1 MLINSI
7 GFWIFFAVVFL
18 VYYLVR
24 NSRWQNAWLAI
35 TSLVFYGYVSIKLL
49 ALFVVI
55 IAFYYG
61 LALGTE
67 KRKGNST
74 ASTKW
79 LKIFGVCAGIGVLI
93 YFKYL
98 NFFITEFSAL
108 ITSIGFTVNAGTLN
122 IIAPLGISYFTFKLI
137 SYIVDVAN
145 GNIQVEHDVVKF
157 TAFVAFFPT
166 LMSGPIDR
174 ATTFLPQLGQ
184 VRKLLPSNISDGA
197 LRILWGF
204 FMKACIADRI
214 APYTDAI
221 FNNMSHHNASS
232 IALASVL
239 YLIQMYSDFAG
250 YSHMAIG
257 VGRLLGLTVTE
268 NFKQPLFAVNGG
280 DFWRRWHMSLSFWL
294 RDYIYIPLG
303 GSRCSKLRSYFNVMV
318 TFIACGAWHGANWTY
333 IIFGA
338 HHGLWVIV
346 SRIMKVPREK
356 LEKKHESLKQSTWFK
371 SLRIAIN
378 FVVCCIGAMY
388 FRSNS
393 FNDIIVAWNK
403 WLSSDWAMPYLQATV
418 PLFTFGLLSVLVMIY
433 KEHQDEY
440 CGKAHFMHSSSRTK
454 KLVCIAMA
462 IVFIILTG
470 ALESN
475 SFIYV
480 QF

>member
-18 VYYLVR
+18 VYYLMR

-55 IAFYYG
+55 IVFYYG
-61 LALGTE
+61 LALGIE
-67 KRKGNST
+67 KKKHIARL
-74 ASTKW
+74 
-79 LKIFGVCAGIGVLI
+79 LKVAGVCAGIGILI

-108 ITSIGFTVNAGTLN
+108 LTGIGFTVNAGTLN

-145 GNIQVEHDVVKF
+145 GKIQAEHDVVKF

-184 VRKLLPSNISDGA
+184 VRKLLPGNISDGA

-268 NFKQPLFAVNGG
+268 NFKQPFFAVNGG

-318 TFIACGAWHGANWTY
+318 TFIACGAWHGASWTY

-346 SRIMKVPREK
+346 SRIMKVSREK
-356 LEKKHESLKQSTWFK
+356 LEKKHESLKHSTWFNC
-371 SLRIAIN
+371 LRIAIN

-388 FRSNS
+388 FRANS
-393 FNDIIVAWNK
+393 FNDIIVAWSK
-403 WLSSDWAMPYLQATV
+403 WLSSDWGMPYLQATV

-440 CGKAHFMHSSSRTK
+440 CGKAHFMHSSSRAK

>member
-7 GFWIFFAVVFL
+7 GFWIFFSVVIL
-18 VYYLVR
+18 VYYLTR
-24 NSRWQNAWLAI
+24 NYRWQNAWLAI
-35 TSLVFYGYVSIKLL
+35 TSLAFYGYVSIKLL
-49 ALFVVI
+49 ALFVLI

-61 LALGTE
+61 LAIGVE
-67 KRKGNST
+67 KKKCNTPIS
-74 ASTKW
+74 AKW
-79 LKIFGVCAGIGVLI
+79 LKITGVCAGIGILI

-98 NFFITEFSAL
+98 NFFIAEFSSL
-108 ITSIGFTVNAGTLN
+108 LTGIGFTINAGTLN

-145 GNIQVEHDVVKF
+145 GKIQAEHDIVKF

-174 ATTFLPQLGQ
+174 ATTFLPQLNK
-184 VRKLLPSNISDGA
+184 VRQLLPCNISDGA

-239 YLIQMYSDFAG
+239 YLIQMYTDFAG

-257 VGRLLGLTVTE
+257 VGQLLGLTVTE
-268 NFKQPLFAVNGG
+268 NFKQPFFAVNGG
-280 DFWRRWHMSLSFWL
+280 DFWRRWHMSLSYWL

-318 TFIACGAWHGANWTY
+318 TFIVCGAWHGANWTY

-338 HHGLWVIV
+338 HHGLWVII

-356 LEKKHESLKQSTWFK
+356 LEKKHYSLKNATWFK

-378 FVVCCIGAMY
+378 FVVCCVGAMY
-388 FRSNS
+388 FRANS
-393 FNDIIVAWNK
+393 FSDIIVAWRK
-403 WLSSDWAMPYLQATV
+403 WLSKDWGAPFLEATV
-418 PLFTFGLLSVLVMIY
+418 PLFTFGLLSILIMIY

-440 CGKAHFMHSSSRTK
+440 NGKAHFMHSSTK
-454 KLVCIAMA
+454 AISLVCIALT

-470 ALESN
+470 ALESS

>member
-7 GFWIFFAVVFL
+7 VFWIFFAVVFL
-18 VYYLVR
+18 VYYLIR
-24 NSRWQNAWLAI
+24 NSRGQNAWLAI

-61 LALGTE
+61 IALGTE
-67 KRKGNST
+67 KRKNNST

-79 LKIFGVCAGIGVLI
+79 LKVFGVFAGIGVLI

-98 NFFITEFSAL
+98 NFLITEFSTL
-108 ITSIGFTVNAGTLN
+108 LTSIGFTVNTGTLN
-122 IIAPLGISYFTFKLI
+122 IIVPLGISYFTFKLI
-137 SYIVDVAN
+137 SYIVDVVN
-145 GNIQVEHDVVKF
+145 GKFQAEHDIVKF

-221 FNNMSHHNASS
+221 FNNISHHNASS

-239 YLIQMYSDFAG
+239 YLIQMYTDFAG

-257 VGRLLGLTVTE
+257 VGRLLGLSVTE

-371 SLRIAIN
+371 TLRIAIN
-378 FVVCCIGAMY
+378 FVACCIGAMY
-388 FRSNS
+388 FRANS
-393 FNDIIVAWNK
+393 FNDIIVAWSK
-403 WLSSDWAMPYLQATV
+403 WLSSDWGIPYLQATV
-418 PLFTFGLLSVLVMIY
+418 PLFTFGLLSILVMIY

-440 CGKAHFMHSSSRTK
+440 CGKAHFMHSSSTVK

>member
-7 GFWIFFAVVFL
+7 GFWIFFAVVIL
-18 VYYLVR
+18 VYYMIR
-24 NSRWQNAWLAI
+24 NCRWQNAWLAI
-35 TSLVFYGYVSIKLL
+35 ASLVFYGYVSIRLL
-49 ALFVVI
+49 AFFIVI
-55 IAFYYG
+55 IGLFYV
-61 LALGTE
+61 LAIGIE
-67 KRKGNST
+67 KKLTQSATIAR
-74 ASTKW
+74 W
-79 LKIFGVCAGIGVLI
+79 LKVAGVGAGVGVLI

-98 NFFITEFSAL
+98 NFFIAEFTAL
-108 ITSIGFTVNAGTLN
+108 LTGMGFAVNTGTLD

-145 GNIQVEHDVVKF
+145 EKIQAEHDVVKF

-184 VRKLLPSNISDGA
+184 LRKLLPGNISDGS

-214 APYTDAI
+214 APYTDAV
-221 FNNMSHHNASS
+221 FNNISHHNATS

-239 YLIQMYSDFAG
+239 YLIQMYTDFAG

-294 RDYIYIPLG
+294 RDYIYIPMG
-303 GSRCSKLRSYFNVMV
+303 GSRCSSLRSYFNVMV
-318 TFIACGAWHGANWTY
+318 TFIACGAWHGASWTY

-346 SRIMKVPREK
+346 SRIMKVPRER
-356 LEKKHESLKQSTWFK
+356 LESRHGLLKHSTWFK
-371 SLRIAIN
+371 SLRIVIN
-378 FVVCCIGAMY
+378 FVVCCVGAMY
-388 FRSNS
+388 FRANS
-393 FNDIIVAWNK
+393 MAHIVVAWKK
-403 WLSSDWAMPYLQATV
+403 WLSSDWGMPYLEATV
-418 PLFTFGLLSVLVMIY
+418 PLFTFGLLSILIMIY
-433 KEHQDEY
+433 KEHRDEY
-440 CGKAHFMHSSSRTK
+440 GGKALFMHSSHRTMR
-454 KLVCIAMA
+454 LVCIAA
-462 IVFIILTG
+462 TIVFIVLTG

>member
-1 MLINSI
+1 M
-7 GFWIFFAVVFL
+7 
-18 VYYLVR
+18 
-24 NSRWQNAWLAI
+24 
-35 TSLVFYGYVSIKLL
+35 
-49 ALFVVI
+49 
-55 IAFYYG
+55 
-61 LALGTE
+61 
-67 KRKGNST
+67 
-74 ASTKW
+74 
-79 LKIFGVCAGIGVLI
+79 
-93 YFKYL
+93 
-98 NFFITEFSAL
+98 
-108 ITSIGFTVNAGTLN
+108 
-122 IIAPLGISYFTFKLI
+122 
-137 SYIVDVAN
+137 AN
-145 GNIQVEHDVVKF
+145 GKIQAEHDVVKF

-356 LEKKHESLKQSTWFK
+356 LEKKQESLKQSTWFN

-388 FRSNS
+388 FRANS

-440 CGKAHFMHSSSRTK
+440 CGKAHFMHSSSRAK

>member
-74 ASTKW
+74 TSTKW

-145 GNIQVEHDVVKF
+145 EKIQAEHDVVKF

-388 FRSNS
+388 FRANS
-393 FNDIIVAWNK
+393 FNDITVAWNK

-440 CGKAHFMHSSSRTK
+440 CGKAHFMHSSSRAK

>member
-7 GFWIFFAVVFL
+7 VFWIFFAVVFL
-18 VYYLVR
+18 VYYLIR
-24 NSRWQNAWLAI
+24 NSRGQNAWLAI

-67 KRKGNST
+67 KRKTNST

-79 LKIFGVCAGIGVLI
+79 LKVFGVFAGIGVLI

-98 NFFITEFSAL
+98 NFLITEFSTL
-108 ITSIGFTVNAGTLN
+108 LTSIGFTVNTGTLN
-122 IIAPLGISYFTFKLI
+122 IIVPLGISYFTFKLI
-137 SYIVDVAN
+137 SYIVDVVN
-145 GNIQVEHDVVKF
+145 GKIQAEHDIVKF

-221 FNNMSHHNASS
+221 FNNISHHNASS

-268 NFKQPLFAVNGG
+268 NFKQLLFAVNGG

-294 RDYIYIPLG
+294 RIHRLWSLAWRQLDLHYLW
-303 GSRCSKLRSYFNVMV
+303 CSSWLVGDCV
-318 TFIACGAWHGANWTY
+318 THY
-333 IIFGA
+333 
-338 HHGLWVIV
+338 
-346 SRIMKVPREK
+346 
-356 LEKKHESLKQSTWFK
+356 ES
-371 SLRIAIN
+371 A
-378 FVVCCIGAMY
+378 A
-388 FRSNS
+388 
-393 FNDIIVAWNK
+393 
-403 WLSSDWAMPYLQATV
+403 
-418 PLFTFGLLSVLVMIY
+418 
-433 KEHQDEY
+433 
-440 CGKAHFMHSSSRTK
+440 
-454 KLVCIAMA
+454 
-462 IVFIILTG
+462 
-470 ALESN
+470 
-475 SFIYV
+475 
-480 QF
+480 

>member
-257 VGRLLGLTVTE
+257 VGRLLGLIVTE

-318 TFIACGAWHGANWTY
+318 TFIACGAWHGASWTY

-388 FRSNS
+388 FRANS
-393 FNDIIVAWNK
+393 FNDIMVAWNK

-440 CGKAHFMHSSSRTK
+440 CGKAHFMHSSSRAK

>member
-1 MLINSI
+1 MLVNSL
-7 GFWIFFAVVFL
+7 GFWIFFAVVIL
-18 VYYLVR
+18 IYYLIK
-24 NSRWQNAWLAI
+24 NYHWQNAWLAI
-35 TSLVFYGYVSIKLL
+35 TSLVFYGYVSLKLL
-49 ALFVVI
+49 ALFAII
-55 IAFYYG
+55 IALFHS
-61 LALGTE
+61 LALGIE
-67 KRKGNST
+67 KKSKNAPST
-74 ASTKW
+74 VKW
-79 LKIFGVCAGIGVLI
+79 LKVAGVCAGIGVLI

-98 NFFITEFSAL
+98 NFFISEFSSL
-108 ITSIGFTVNAGTLN
+108 LTSIGLTVNAGTLN

-145 GNIQVEHDVVKF
+145 GKIQAEHDAVKF
-157 TAFVAFFPT
+157 TAYVAFFPT

-174 ATTFLPQLGQ
+174 ATTFLPQLDKARQ
-184 VRKLLPSNISDGA
+184 LLPNNISDGS

-221 FNNMSHHNASS
+221 FNNISHHNASS
-232 IALASVL
+232 IALASIL
-239 YLIQMYSDFAG
+239 YLIQMYTDFAG

-257 VGRLLGLTVTE
+257 VGRLLGLKVTE
-268 NFKQPLFAVNGG
+268 NFMQPFFAVNGG

-294 RDYIYIPLG
+294 RDYIYIPMG

-333 IIFGA
+333 IIFGV
-338 HHGLWVIV
+338 HHGLWVIA
-346 SRIMKVPREK
+346 SRIMKVPHEK

-371 SLRIAIN
+371 SLRIAIS

-388 FRSNS
+388 FRANS
-393 FNDIIVAWNK
+393 FSDIIIAWRK
-403 WLSSDWAMPYLQATV
+403 WFSSDWGMPYLQATV
-418 PLFTFGLLSVLVMIY
+418 PLFTFGLLSILIMIY

-440 CGKAHFMHSSSRTK
+440 KGKAHFMHSSSRTIR
-454 KLVCIAMA
+454 LTCVALTV
-462 IVFIILTG
+462 VFIILTG
-470 ALESN
+470 ALESD

>member
-7 GFWIFFAVVFL
+7 GFWLFFAVVFL
-18 VYYLVR
+18 VYYLIR
-24 NSRWQNAWLAI
+24 NSKWQNAWLAVM
-35 TSLVFYGYVSIKLL
+35 SLAFYGYADLKLL
-49 ALFVVI
+49 ALFLVI
-55 IAFYYG
+55 IALFFFI
-61 LALGTE
+61 ALGIE
-67 KRKGNST
+67 KNKES
-74 ASTKW
+74 SPVLVKW
-79 LKIFGVCAGIGVLI
+79 LKIGAVCVGIGMLV

-98 NFFITEFSAL
+98 NFFITEFSSL
-108 ITSIGFTVNAGTLN
+108 LNNIGFSVNAGTLN
-122 IIAPLGISYFTFKLI
+122 ILVPIGISYFTFKLI

-145 GNIQVEHDVVKF
+145 GRMRAESDIIKF
-157 TAFVAFFPT
+157 TAYVAFFPT

-174 ATTFLPQLGQ
+174 AVTFAPQLEK
-184 VRKLLPSNISDGA
+184 VRRVLPENLENGA

-221 FNNMSHHNASS
+221 FNNISHHNASS

-239 YLIQMYSDFAG
+239 YLIQMFTDFAG

-268 NFKQPLFAVNGG
+268 NFKQPFFAVNGG
-280 DFWRRWHMSLSFWL
+280 DFWRRWHMSLSYWL
-294 RDYIYIPLG
+294 RDYIYIPMG

-346 SRIMKVPREK
+346 SRIMKTPREK

-371 SLRIAIN
+371 SVRIAIN

-388 FRSNS
+388 FRANS
-393 FNDIIVAWNK
+393 LSDIIVAWRK
-403 WLSSDWAMPYLQATV
+403 MLSSDWGVPYLQATV
-418 PLFTFGLLSVLVMIY
+418 PLFTFGLLSILIMIY

-440 CGKAHFMHSSSRTK
+440 NKKAHFMHSGSRAISVTCVA
-454 KLVCIAMA
+454 LT